1 MLHLNEDIRSL
12 SEFKRN
18 SHELMQHLR
27 ESGRPMVLTV
37 NGKAQI
43 VVQDAASYQKLLDR
57 LEAIEG
63 VREGLEDLAEGRTS
77 PARQALRE
85 IQKRRRSQ
93 A

>member
-18 SHELMQHLR
+18 SQELMQHLR
-27 ESGRPMVLTV
+27 ESGRPIVLTV

-63 VREGLEDLAEGRTS
+63 IREGLEDLAEGRTR

-85 IQKRRRSQ
+85 IRKRHNSQ